1 VGDVRGIGLML
12 QVELVKDR
20 ATKEPFTRDDDMQ
33 TKVADRLI
41 ARGLLCRAGNSISVA
56 PPLIANREDAD
67 EIVDIIDATLGEVEE
82 ELALA

>member
-1 VGDVRGIGLML
+1 
-12 QVELVKDR
+12 
-20 ATKEPFTRDDDMQ
+20 
-33 TKVADRLI
+33 
-41 ARGLLCRAGNSISVA
+41 LLCRAGNSISVA